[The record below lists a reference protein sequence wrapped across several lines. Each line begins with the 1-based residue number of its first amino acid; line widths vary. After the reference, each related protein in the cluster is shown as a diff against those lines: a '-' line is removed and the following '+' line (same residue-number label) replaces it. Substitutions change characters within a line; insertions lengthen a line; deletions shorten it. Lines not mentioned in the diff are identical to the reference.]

1 MFPPTDSVKRAI
13 DIFPITDK
21 TEKSKKVVRII
32 ENINPDGS
40 LHVETI
46 ALMSS
51 VGK

>member
-40 LHVETI
+40 LHVECVIGMQRKDT
-46 ALMSS
+46 
-51 VGK
+51 

>member
-40 LHVETI
+40 LHVECVVLITR
-46 ALMSS
+46 
-51 VGK
+51 VKE